1 MNVDN
6 HYLFFY
12 VIFYYLITPMHF
24 HDQHLV
30 IMNIQLLS
38 VLLLVHV
45 FHDHVTTIQV

>member
-6 HYLFFY
+6 HYLFLN
-12 VIFYYLITPMHF
+12 VIFYYLTTTMHF

-30 IMNIQLLS
+30 IMNIQLS

-45 FHDHVTTIQV
+45 FHDYVITIQV